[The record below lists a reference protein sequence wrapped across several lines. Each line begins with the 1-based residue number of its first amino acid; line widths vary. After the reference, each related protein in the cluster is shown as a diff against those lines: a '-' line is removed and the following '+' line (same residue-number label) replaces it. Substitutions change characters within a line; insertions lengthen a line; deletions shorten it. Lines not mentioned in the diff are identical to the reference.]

1 MEREEYIHWQAS
13 EYARK
18 ERSSDWFWIAG
29 AVIIALS
36 IVSIMMEN
44 ILLAVI
50 FILGG
55 FSFIA
60 YERREP
66 EMIKIALAG
75 KGVILGNNLYQ
86 YKDLQSFAVDD
97 EPPKRRIVL
106 VSSRSMLKHIYIPI
120 GDEPVDNIR
129 ECLAQFLPEVHYEP
143 TITDLITEY
152 I

>member
-1 MEREEYIHWQAS
+1 MEEGFYVNWQAS
-13 EYARK
+13 EYDRK
-18 ERSSDWFWIAG
+18 ERSSDWLWIAG
-29 AVIIALS
+29 AAIITLS
-36 IVSIMMEN
+36 IISIMMEN

-55 FSFIA
+55 FSFMA

-66 EMIKIALAG
+66 EIMKIALTG
-75 KGVILGNNLYQ
+75 KGVRLGNNLYQ
-86 YKDLQSFAVDD
+86 YKDLQSFAIDD

-106 VSSRSMLKHIYIPI
+106 VSSQSIIKHTYVPI
-120 GDEPVDNIR
+120 GDESVDDIR